1 MSRRLLALLV
11 ALATV
16 LLAPGV
22 RANGRFPASNGVIF
36 SPASED
42 EVFVRVTFGL
52 LVSRDR
58 GKSWRWICERAIGF
72 SGFEDPSY
80 VVTKT
85 GAIVVGLFDSLRVSR
100 DGGCTWNTV
109 ITDARVFIDLTERP
123 DGAIVALSSSY
134 DRHTDA
140 GSTYR
145 SQLFLSTDDARTFTP
160 LGVRLDPTLLAESV
174 EVAPSRPDRIYISA
188 VRGADS
194 SRKGVMLVSDD
205 SGEHWSERALDLAP
219 KELAPFIAAVD
230 ARRPDRVFA
239 RTSASPESPTRLLV
253 SDDGAKSYRTLFD
266 AKGPLLGFAL
276 APDGASL
283 HAGGPDD
290 GLLSGRVDGSPLT
303 KASALKVQCLSQR
316 GETLW
321 ACSNEANGF
330 VAGTS
335 NASGPFTARLHLKD
349 IGGAME
355 CPRGSAVAKECE
367 TEWVKMRSDL
377 GLDDLPSD
385 AGANDAGANDAGP
398 RGAALETGREPDSPT
413 RSRAAGVLAVVAILA
428 AAALLMRARRG
439 KR

>member
-1 MSRRLLALLV
+1 MRRLLVLTC
-11 ALATV
+11 ALATALV
-16 LLAPGV
+16 APGA
-22 RANGRFPASNGVIF
+22 RANGRFPASNGVVF
-36 SPASED
+36 SPVD
-42 EVFVRVTFGL
+42 DGEVFVRVTFGL
-52 LVSRDR
+52 LVSRDHAR
-58 GKSWRWICERAIGF
+58 SWRWICERAIGF

-80 VVTKT
+80 VVTKS

-100 DGGCTWNTV
+100 DGGCTWDTIV
-109 ITDARVFIDLTERP
+109 TDARVFIDLTERP
-123 DGAIVALSSSY
+123 DGAIIALSSSY
-134 DRHTDA
+134 DHHTDA

-145 SQLFLSTDDARTFTP
+145 SQLFLSTDDARTFAP
-160 LGVRLDPTLLAESV
+160 LGARLDPTLLAESV

-194 SRKGVMLVSDD
+194 NRKGVMVVSDD
-205 SGEHWSERALDLAP
+205 SGKHWSERALDLAP

-230 ARRPDRVFA
+230 ARRPDRLFV

-253 SDDGAKSYRTLFD
+253 SDDGAKTYRKLLD

-283 HAGGPDD
+283 HVGGPDD
-290 GLLSGRVDGSPLT
+290 GLLGGRIDAPALT
-303 KASALKVQCLSQR
+303 KASALKVQCLAQR
-316 GETLW
+316 GDTLW

-330 VAGTS
+330 VAGT
-335 NASGPFTARLHLKD
+335 ASASSASSQGGPFTARLHLKD

-377 GLDDLPSD
+377 GLDDLSGD
-385 AGANDAGANDAGP
+385 AGPSDAGP
-398 RGAALETGREPDSPT
+398 RGAALETGRDPDSLT
-413 RSRAAGVLAVVAILA
+413 RSRATWALAGVAILG
-428 AAALLMRARRG
+428 AAALLVRSRRG